1 MQRSIF
7 SCFFFSLQTPPPRD
21 EISFRLDFLPL
32 QISNLASGNEVTG
45 RCEPWSQTLK

>member
-1 MQRSIF
+1 M
-7 SCFFFSLQTPPPRD
+7 FFFTLHTPPPPPPRD

-32 QISNLASGNEVTG
+32 QISSLASANEVTG